1 VAVPEITENSE
12 MNLRTE
18 MLTKILMI
26 KLMEMKKELEL
37 KFRLF
42 PNISLIK
49 VKTLLRLKKNK
60 EEEISKLIIKIY
72 KKKNSLSFKA
82 KQILTKPL
90 KIWKLELENKP
101 KAKKRDKLIT
111 YK

>member
-1 VAVPEITENSE
+1 
-12 MNLRTE
+12 
-18 MLTKILMI
+18 MI
-26 KLMEMKKELEL
+26 KLMEMKKPLEL

-49 VKTLLRLKKNK
+49 VKTLLLLKKKNK
-60 EEEISKLIIKIY
+60 KEEISKLIIKIY

-101 KAKKRDKLIT
+101 KAKKKDKLIT
-111 YK
+111 FK